1 MTPIQSHI
9 RLHVGLATLDPIPQ
23 LAAQIGS
30 TQLRLM
36 TWHVGPTVLTC
47 QLTVR

>member
-23 LAAQIGS
+23 LAARLKLGS
-30 TQLRLM
+30 AQLSC
-36 TWHVGPTVLTC
+36 G
-47 QLTVR
+47 